1 MRRSILTTV
10 GLVALAFSVVV
21 ALMLGRLHQVAD
33 SVQKES
39 RESIPLYR
47 HAVALVD
54 GSLQL
59 ETRIHLAF
67 LAKTGTEVEAI
78 KSTTTELNR
87 TLASHLKDLS
97 SDDFQTYHTSRLK
110 TAEGQTVAADR
121 TVGDLVKDLSRAA
134 GELREASDRALALA
148 LHNQE
153 VSVKLEAAKTE
164 LSKVFRAATALGE
177 VDRPGFASVSRGV
190 LAVLGTTSIRDLNF
204 VGRGKFNEGAK
215 TLDTASLS
223 PTAKTAYA
231 ALKTQF
237 ETTFALAAEQ
247 LASNSDQEYFMV
259 KSAAFRQLVTQ
270 LQAYAD
276 HEFTSGQAALTTG
289 VGRQI
294 STAVQ
299 QSIWLSSI
307 ALIAGLLVAWWLASR
322 LATKLDGIVAHLRA
336 EAQHLTG
343 ASRELQ
349 LSSTG
354 LAAGAQ
360 EQAAALQQTAATI
373 EVLAQANRRNAE
385 SAAAAKD
392 ATGRAAQAA
401 GEGGM
406 QVEAMNAAIQQIQA
420 AATQMSGTLQAIRE
434 SSDEVAKTITTIDE
448 IVFQTNILALNAAVE
463 AARAGAAGAGFAVV
477 AGEVRTLAQRCA
489 EAARVTRT
497 RIHAAVEQATAGGAA
512 GEEVSHRISQAV
524 EQSRRLAENLR
535 TIAARSSEV
544 DAQMAKIANDSFEQ
558 QRGLTEVSAGAHRMD
573 TLVQQTAQTSTGSAD
588 SATALAQQADSVAMA
603 VSELEAVVHAAAPKP
618 TSPKSSPTNPLTTR
632 SASRKLAA
640 QAHH

>member
-21 ALMLGRLHQVAD
+21 ALMLGRLQQVAN

-54 GSLQL
+54 SSQQL

-78 KSTTTELNR
+78 KTTTTELNR
-87 TLASHLKDLS
+87 TLANHLKDLAG
-97 SDDFQTYHTSRLK
+97 DDFYAYHSNRLK
-110 TAEGQTVAADR
+110 AAESKAVTPDR
-121 TVGDLVKDLSRAA
+121 TVGELVKDLSQAA
-134 GELREASDRALALA
+134 GQLREASDRALALA
-148 LHNQE
+148 LHQQE
-153 VSVKLEAAKTE
+153 VSVRLEAAKTE
-164 LSKVFRAATALGE
+164 LSKVYRAATGLAE
-177 VDRPGFASVSRGV
+177 ADRAGFASVSRGV

-215 TLDTASLS
+215 TLDAANLS
-223 PTAKTAYA
+223 PAAKITYA

-247 LASNSDQEYFMV
+247 LASNSDQEYFTV
-259 KSAAFRQLVTQ
+259 KAAAFRHLVTQ

-294 STAVQ
+294 STAVR

-307 ALIAGLLVAWWLASR
+307 ALIAGLFVAWGLASR
-322 LATKLDGIVAHLRA
+322 LATKIDRIVERLRV

-343 ASRELQ
+343 ASRDLQ
-349 LSSTG
+349 VSSTG

-373 EVLAQANRRNAE
+373 EVLAQSTRRNAT
-385 SAAAAKD
+385 SAATAKE
-392 ATGRAAQAA
+392 ATGRAMQAA
-401 GEGGM
+401 GEGHQ
-406 QVEAMNAAIQQIQA
+406 QVQAMDASIQQIQT
-420 AATQMSGTLQAIRE
+420 AATQMSGTLQSIRE

-489 EAARVTRT
+489 EAARLTRT
-497 RIHAAVEQATAGGAA
+497 RIHAAVEQATAGATA
-512 GEEVSHRISQAV
+512 GEEVSHRIAQAV
-524 EQSRRLAENLR
+524 GQSRHLAETLR
-535 TIAARSSEV
+535 AITDRSAEV

-558 QRGLTEVSAGAHRMD
+558 QQGLTEVSAGAHRMD
-573 TLVQQTAQTSTGSAD
+573 TLVQQTAQTSTGSAS

-603 VSELEAVVHAAAPKP
+603 VTELEAVVHAATVEP
-618 TSPKSSPTNPLTTR
+618 
-632 SASRKLAA
+632 ASRTVSSTVSRPTRLTAA
-640 QAHH
+640 SRTALTLH